1 MTRLPPKLAWPL
13 AVLATSFVAAA
24 GLVVARPGV
33 EEAPPI
39 VVHPTVRVAPAETES
54 VQLSVYT
61 QGTVVPRTETDL
73 VAEVSGRIVWV
84 SPSLAAGGF
93 VEPDEVLLRIEA
105 TDYEIGLAR
114 AQANLRRAKSERA
127 LAEASLERHR
137 RLTDRG
143 VNSAS
148 ALETAVNSMEV
159 AEAIVVEADAAM
171 RQARR
176 DLERTEVRA
185 PYLGRV
191 REKRV
196 DVGQF
201 VGRGAPIGR
210 LYAVDYAEV
219 RLPVADAQAAFVD
232 LPIAYRDSDSAAPA
246 PEVILR
252 AEFAGREHTWHGHIV
267 RTEGELDPRTRMIH
281 AVARVEDP
289 YGRGDSPDRPP
300 LSVGLFVEA
309 EILGRQIDS
318 VWRVPRSSLRGA
330 STAIV
335 VDAES
340 RLRLRDVDVLKRN
353 RDEVLVT
360 AGLEDGDQLCTTPLS
375 ISVDGMQVETITDL
389 AVARAASPPP
399 TEATP

>member
-1 MTRLPPKLAWPL
+1 
-13 AVLATSFVAAA
+13 
-24 GLVVARPGV
+24 
-33 EEAPPI
+33 
-39 VVHPTVRVAPAETES
+39 
-54 VQLSVYT
+54 
-61 QGTVVPRTETDL
+61 
-73 VAEVSGRIVWV
+73 
-84 SPSLAAGGF
+84 
-93 VEPDEVLLRIEA
+93 
-105 TDYEIGLAR
+105 
-114 AQANLRRAKSERA
+114 
-127 LAEASLERHR
+127 
-137 RLTDRG
+137 
-143 VNSAS
+143 
-148 ALETAVNSMEV
+148 
-159 AEAIVVEADAAM
+159 
-171 RQARR
+171 
-176 DLERTEVRA
+176 
-185 PYLGRV
+185 
-191 REKRV
+191 
-196 DVGQF
+196 
-201 VGRGAPIGR
+201 
-210 LYAVDYAEV
+210 
-219 RLPVADAQAAFVD
+219 
-232 LPIAYRDSDSAAPA
+232 
-246 PEVILR
+246 
-252 AEFAGREHTWHGHIV
+252 V